1 MLSLADGANFKP
13 PSRSVTFD
21 SSTKTDSI
29 EEMKKQ
35 TSIMASSLKQNGSST
50 PMEHPQA
57 AELIRSSVF
66 FSADDPRVPANQVRG
81 IASSSGSSY

>member
-21 SSTKTDSI
+21 SSTKTESI
-29 EEMKKQ
+29 EAMKKQ
-35 TSIMASSLKQNGSST
+35 TSIMASSLKQNGFST

-57 AELIRSSVF
+57 VEINRSSVS
-66 FSADDPRVPANQVRG
+66 FSADDIRVPANQVRG
-81 IASSSGSSY
+81 IASTSGSSY